1 MGSKRIKIV
10 SDSNQA
16 VLAKEAG
23 NVAFNWNGA
32 KPAGGEGTAD
42 NTQLA
47 AELPSFHLKNN
58 RNSNNVPNFK
68 NSQSSAPTAQQQQP
82 TLLTRV

>member
-16 VLAKEAG
+16 VLAKEVG
-23 NVAFNWNGA
+23 NAASNGNGA
-32 KPAGGEGTAD
+32 KPAGGEGTAAD
-42 NTQLA
+42 TQLA
-47 AELPSFHLKNN
+47 ADLPSFRLKNN

-68 NSQSSAPTAQQQQP
+68 NSQSSAPTTRQQHP
-82 TLLTRV
+82 TLLTRI